1 MTFPI
6 YGKRIHS
13 WSKPQTRI
21 TQHPPKLQVSSSE
34 GFRAITLLPHLL
46 MRSGGTAT
54 MKPPARKQGLN
65 QSTGIDVKK
74 WDFPW
79 NLLEFMTF
87 RGISNDVFQW
97 EFMVTN
103 GS

>member
-1 MTFPI
+1 
-6 YGKRIHS
+6 
-13 WSKPQTRI
+13 
-21 TQHPPKLQVSSSE
+21 
-34 GFRAITLLPHLL
+34 
-46 MRSGGTAT
+46 